1 MKHHNLISGVDRL
14 LIEIAEWGGWGNAFV
29 AGWEIEKNTERH
41 AWEKGLVREVAPDIW
56 GITLA
61 GKARLERRGYPV
73 DRLDAVG
80 VNDDDS
86 EVT

>member
-1 MKHHNLISGVDRL
+1 MSHHNLISGVDRL
-14 LIEIAEWGGWGNAFV
+14 LHEIADWGGWENAFV
-29 AGWEIEKNTERH
+29 AGWEIDRHPERH
-41 AWEKGLVREVAPDIW
+41 AFEKGLVREVAPDIW

-80 VNDDDS
+80 ADDDDS